1 MKQAHNKVPSS
12 SRDDVQESN
21 LRSAAYEAIASC
33 LQYAPKDCFPVVLET
48 ANVMLAGL
56 QNATKMNVR
65 RLNLNLERDCSEFQV
80 SFLSLSA

>member
-1 MKQAHNKVPSS
+1 MT
-12 SRDDVQESN
+12 
-21 LRSAAYEAIASC
+21 
-33 LQYAPKDCFPVVLET
+33 T

-65 RLNLNLERDCSEFQV
+65 HLNLNLERDCSEFQV